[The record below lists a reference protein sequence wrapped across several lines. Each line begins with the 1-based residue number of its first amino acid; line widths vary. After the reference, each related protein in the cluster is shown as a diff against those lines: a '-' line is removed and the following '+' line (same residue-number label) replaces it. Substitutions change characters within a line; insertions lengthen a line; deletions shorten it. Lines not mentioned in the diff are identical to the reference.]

1 METSLAIYEALLQAD
16 VPPPAA
22 RRVAESLEKDMTSN
36 LATRHDVLLIQE
48 HLQHLDQQFAARI
61 EALESRMSLMVQNL
75 ESRLLVR
82 LGALITILF
91 GVAGSA
97 LALLR

>member
-1 METSLAIYEALLQAD
+1 METALAIYEALIQAN

-36 LATRHDVLLIQE
+36 LATKQD
-48 HLQHLDQQFAARI
+48 LQHLDQLMVTRF

-75 ESRLLVR
+75 ESRLVIK

-97 LALLR
+97 LAMLR

>member
-1 METSLAIYEALLQAD
+1 MALLQAD

-36 LATRHDVLLIQE
+36 LATRQD
-48 HLQHLDQQFAARI
+48 LQHLDQLMVTRF

-75 ESRLLVR
+75 ESRLLVK
-82 LGALITILF
+82 LGALITIRF